1 MSVFKMNVT
10 AYVQQTKEFIRHWA
24 KEIAVAL
31 ILAFL
36 AAVIVEWYS
45 EKSTDAILN
54 SNSKAI
60 AVITTYDKKGEQLGQ
75 GSGFF
80 ISKNGVLATNYHV
93 IRGADIATIQAQLP
107 ATRAIY
113 RAKNI
118 IGEDEKKDIALL
130 QFDAKDTPY
139 VQLGDSSKIKAG
151 QKVIAI
157 GAPLGLENTVSEGI
171 ISNPER
177 QMRGTKFIQF
187 TAPISPGSS
196 GGGLFD
202 KQGTVIGVTA
212 GFMPGTKDE
221 PGQNLNFAVPINLV
235 RDSMAGK
242 DASLT
247 TDSAT
252 YYYSLGQLEENKHN
266 FDKALEYYTK
276 AIGLDS
282 TFADAYI
289 GVGGIFYEKG
299 DYKSEVMYYE
309 KAVVLAPNDYEAIS
323 LLGSAYEDDS
333 RYDDAIKMYRK
344 AIELKP
350 DDKDSMFSLALLSIL
365 TGDIETARQI
375 LPSLMKLDEGIGKE
389 IEALIR
395 IASR

>member
-1 MSVFKMNVT
+1 MNVT
-10 AYVQQTKEFIRHWA
+10 AYVQQIKEFVKHWTKEIV
-24 KEIAVAL
+24 VAL
-31 ILAFL
+31 ILAIL
-36 AAVIVEWYS
+36 AAVVLDWYS
-45 EKSTDAILN
+45 DKSTDEILDK
-54 SNSKAI
+54 NSKAI
-60 AVITTYDKKGEQLGQ
+60 AVITIYDKKGEQLGQ

-80 ISKNGVLATNYHV
+80 INKDGVLATNYHV
-93 IRGADIATIQAQLP
+93 VKGADISTITAQLS

-113 RAKNI
+113 IAKNI

-139 VQLGDSSKIKAG
+139 VQLGDSSKIKSG

-157 GAPLGLENTVSEGI
+157 GAPLGLGNTVSEGI

-177 QMRGTKFIQF
+177 QMGGAKFIQF

-202 KQGTVIGVTA
+202 KRGTVIGVTA
-212 GFMPGTKDE
+212 GSMPGTKDE

-235 RDSMAGK
+235 RDSLAGK

-247 TDSAT
+247 TGSAT
-252 YYYSLGQLEENKHN
+252 YYYALGQLEEDKHN
-266 FDKALEYYTK
+266 FDQALAYYKK
-276 AIGLDS
+276 AISLDS
-282 TFADAYI
+282 TFADAYFGI
-289 GVGGIFYEKG
+289 GGIYYEKG

-309 KAVVLAPNDYEAIS
+309 KGATLAVPNDYEAIS
-323 LLGSAYEDDS
+323 TLGSAYEDEG
-333 RYDDAIKMYRK
+333 RFDDAIKMYKK

-350 DDKDSMFSLALLSIL
+350 DNKDSMFTLAILSIV

-375 LPSLMKLDEGIGKE
+375 LPSLMKLDEGLGKE
-389 IEALIR
+389 IEALIK
-395 IASR
+395 IASK